1 MVVCER
7 NVVLR
12 VLGNE
17 GVIVLHGQGVGIMD
31 GYKDSRAA
39 VFVVGWEAFVA
50 SERAALL

>member
-17 GVIVLHGQGVGIMD
+17 GVVMMHGVGIMD
-31 GYKDSRAA
+31 GYTNSWAA
-39 VFVVGWEAFVA
+39 VFVMGWEALVA
-50 SERAALL
+50 SDQAALL